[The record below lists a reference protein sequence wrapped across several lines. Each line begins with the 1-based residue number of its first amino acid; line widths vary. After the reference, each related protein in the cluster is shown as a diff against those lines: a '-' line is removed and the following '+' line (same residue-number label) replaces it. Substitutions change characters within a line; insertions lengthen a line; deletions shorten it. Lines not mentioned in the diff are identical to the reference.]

1 MLVYRFDSSLKS
13 DFWPLSFGLSSMFA
27 KTVLAVSCNYFKGL
41 STFDDK
47 WSETK
52 KQLGLGETVQSS
64 FEI

>member
-1 MLVYRFDSSLKS
+1 MLVYRFVSSLQS
-13 DFWPLSFGLSSMFA
+13 DFWAVSFGLSSMFA
-27 KTVLAVSCNYFKGL
+27 KTVLAVSCNFFKGF

-52 KQLGLGETVQSS
+52 EQLRLGETVQSS